1 MTQQSTQTEVRTP
14 QTGLQITL
22 SRPASRPQPPI
33 AGQGRASLAYIV
45 STWPRLSQTFVLTE
59 VLALERRG
67 VALRIF
73 SIKEPGTEPVHGD
86 LRRVRAKATYLS
98 LANNRKEVV
107 RGNFATALRHPL
119 RYLRTLL
126 RAVALN
132 PRWSFLQSFLQAGYV
147 ADLLSRETIT
157 HLHAH
162 FATAPAR

>member
-1 MTQQSTQTEVRTP
+1 MTQRFTPTAVKTP
-14 QTGLQITL
+14 QAGLPSTL
-22 SRPASRPQPPI
+22 SQPACRPQPTTV
-33 AGQGRASLAYIV
+33 GEGRKSVGYIV

-107 RGNFATALRHPL
+107 RGNFATALRQPL

-132 PRWSFLQSFLQAGYV
+132 PRWSFLESFLQAGYV
-147 ADLLSRETIT
+147 ADLLSR
-157 HLHAH
+157 
-162 FATAPAR
+162 